1 MNTGTQS
8 SRYRT
13 DAQLQAILHDTAN
26 WVIHG
31 RAGFA
36 LGHAASLHEA
46 LNKFTKL
53 AQSGAT
59 LAAITRV
66 PSDNIIV
73 FPAQVERLGKIVA
86 GLEVPAVAE
95 TNWSEAAN

>member
-1 MNTGTQS
+1 LKPFTNADLCPQS
-8 SRYRT
+8 K
-13 DAQLQAILHDTAN
+13 LQPGKGWPRKGD
-26 WVIHG
+26 
-31 RAGFA
+31 
-36 LGHAASLHEA
+36 
-46 LNKFTKL
+46 L

-59 LAAITRV
+59 MAAITRV